1 MNLAEFTP
9 PKGTTV
15 TRLMT
20 LKERKQAG
28 RKAHARRIVERLR
41 DFELWTQVKVVHAKS
56 HGYRMSITLCEQN
69 AVIACD
75 QSSPRSFASMT
86 VPYYSERE
94 GQFSLEYWLS
104 NLNPT
109 VAARF
114 LKNATQQLNDN
125 LSIAGNLRNNMITK
139 EGVSFAELM

>member
-15 TRLMT
+15 TRLMS
-20 LKERKQAG
+20 LNERKQAG
-28 RKAHARRIVERLR
+28 RKAHARRVTERLR
-41 DFELWTQVKVVHAKS
+41 DIELWTQVKVVHAKS
-56 HGYRMSITLCEQN
+56 HGSKLTIELGEQN
-69 AVIACD
+69 VVI
-75 QSSPRSFASMT
+75 SSTMWSTTA
-86 VPYYSERE
+86 PYYSERE

-114 LKNATQQLNDN
+114 LKNAIQQVNDN

>member
-20 LKERKQAG
+20 LQERKQAA
-28 RKAHARRIVERLR
+28 RKAHARRVVKDLR
-41 DFELWTQVKVVHAKS
+41 EFELWTQVKVVHAKS
-56 HGYRMSITLCEQN
+56 FGSKLTIKLDEQ
-69 AVIACD
+69 
-75 QSSPRSFASMT
+75 T
-86 VPYYSERE
+86 VDISTILWNTTAPYYSERE
-94 GQFSLEYWLS
+94 GQFSLESWLS

-114 LKNATQQLNDN
+114 LKNAIQQLNNN
-125 LSIAGNLRNNMITK
+125 LSIAGNLRKNMITK
-139 EGVSFAELM
+139 EGVSLAELM